1 MFVVLDASVWVSR
14 LIESDEF
21 HIPVKGWMNAQ
32 REQDATFVS
41 PSLLLAEVGGV
52 ISRVTGKPEL
62 GLSAIQKIEN
72 LPDVRIVE
80 MDKALMDNA
89 SRIAAQYGVRGADS
103 IYIAVASTLK
113 IPLVTF
119 DVDQREKAAKLV
131 DVIGIPKDA
140 YA

>member
-14 LIESDEF
+14 LVEGDKF
-21 HIPVKGWMNAQ
+21 HLPVKDWMNTQ
-32 REQDATFVS
+32 REQGATFVS

-80 MDKALMDNA
+80 MDKSLMDDA
-89 SRIAAQYGVRGADS
+89 SRIAAKNGVRGADS
-103 IYIAVASTLK
+103 IYIAVASTLN

-119 DVDQREKAAKLV
+119 DIDQREKASKLV
-131 DVIGIPKDA
+131 DIIEILVK
-140 YA
+140 

>member
-1 MFVVLDASVWVSR
+1 MFVVVDASVWVSR

-21 HIPVKGWMNAQ
+21 HMAVKNWMNSQ
-32 REQDATFVS
+32 REQDTTFVS

-62 GLSAIQKIEN
+62 GLNAIQKIEN

-80 MDKALMDNA
+80 MDKALMNEA
-89 SRIAAQYGVRGADS
+89 SRIAAQYGLRGADS
-103 IYIAVASTLK
+103 VYVAVASTLK

-119 DVDQREKAAKLV
+119 DVDQREKASKV
-131 DVIGIPKDA
+131 VEVITIPVE
-140 YA
+140 